1 MSTDLKPAEAASKSP
16 VMDSSLDLAQAFMNT
31 QVYQE
36 YLAAAAAVERD
47 EKAQQLLRQI
57 EEAQADL
64 HAKKS
69 WGGITPEDIEQLNDL
84 EAAMK
89 AYEPA
94 GRYVAAQEDVID
106 YTKQLNEYVSQKL
119 GADFA
124 RLAAP
129 AHSCGCGSH

>member
-16 VMDSSLDLAQAFMNT
+16 VMEASLAFARAFMDSA
-31 QVYQE
+31 VYRE
-36 YLAAAAAVERD
+36 YLAAASAVEHD
-47 EKAQQLLRQI
+47 EKARHLLRQI

-69 WGGITPEDIEQLNDL
+69 WGGITPEDIEQLNVL
-84 EAAMK
+84 EAAMR
-89 AYEPA
+89 AHETA
-94 GRYVAAQEDVID
+94 DRYVTAQEDVIACS
-106 YTKQLNEYVSQKL
+106 KQLNEYVSQKL

-129 AHSCGCGSH
+129 SHSCGCGSH